1 MKIVVPMKSSKKEI
15 QKLDNQRYQ
24 RLLKR
29 YRVKYNG
36 NIPDDVMVMLEQL
49 RAKFEA
55 EKQKVIL

>member
-1 MKIVVPMKSSKKEI
+1 MKSSKKEI